1 MTVVEQ
7 PPLLTIEGVNKSF
20 PGVRALN
27 DVSLTLRRG
36 EIHALLGENGA
47 GKSTLIKVLTGV
59 YTMDTG
65 SLLMDGKPVQIQDSL
80 DAQRHGI
87 RTVYQEINLIPT
99 MTVAENLTLLDQP
112 KRLGLISW
120 RSAESQARA
129 MLRKVGLN
137 IDPRSQLD
145 SHSVAIQQMVA
156 IARALGSKARLL
168 ILDEPTASLDSE
180 EIARL
185 FDLMRQLK
193 SEGMG
198 IVFVTH
204 FLDQVYEI
212 TDTISVLRNGSHV
225 GTFKTDELSR
235 ADLVSHML
243 GKDLDSLIHEQ
254 GDTADYQ
261 GERRPILSLS
271 QIGKRNMLNPLDLEL
286 HQGEVVG
293 LAGLLGSGRTE
304 VCQLAFGAKRPD
316 QGRKSWLGRE
326 VSINTPKQAI
336 AQGMAYCPE
345 DRKHHGI
352 VAELSVRENLILAL
366 QSARGWWS
374 PMPMSEQ
381 KALVDDFIRKLN
393 IKTPHMEKPIGELS
407 GGNQQKVILARWL
420 ITHPKL
426 LILDEPTR
434 GIDVGAHHEI
444 IQIINEL
451 CEQGMSLLVASS
463 EVEEIVAFA
472 HRVVVMRD
480 RSKVSEIGRDRI
492 SQKSIIQAIA
502 Q

>member
-7 PPLLTIEGVNKSF
+7 SPLLSIQGVHKSF

-27 DVSLTLRRG
+27 DVSLTFKAG
-36 EIHALLGENGA
+36 DIHALLGENGA

-59 YTMDTG
+59 YTKDSG
-65 SLLMDGKPVQIQDSL
+65 EIVMDGHPVQMHDSL

-120 RSAESQARA
+120 RSAESQARD
-129 MLRKVGLN
+129 MLRKVGLD

-156 IARALGSKARLL
+156 IARALGSKAKLL
-168 ILDEPTASLDSE
+168 ILDEPTASLDSD

-185 FDLMRQLK
+185 FSLMRQLK

-204 FLDQVYEI
+204 FLDQVYAI
-212 TDTISVLRNGSHV
+212 TDTISVLRNGCHV
-225 GTFKTDELSR
+225 GTFKTAELPR

-243 GKDLDSLIHEQ
+243 GKDLESLQHEQ
-254 GDTADYQ
+254 RAPAPKQSDLKRT
-261 GERRPILSLS
+261 LSLR
-271 QIGKRNMLNPLDLEL
+271 QVGKRNMLQPIDLDLC
-286 HQGEVVG
+286 QGEVVG

-304 VCQLAFGAKRPD
+304 VCQLAFGAKKPD
-316 QGRKSWLGRE
+316 QGRKSWMGQALP
-326 VSINTPKQAI
+326 INTPKQAL

-352 VAELSVRENLILAL
+352 IAELSVRENLILAL

-381 KALVDDFIRKLN
+381 RKLVDEFIARLN

-444 IQIINEL
+444 IQIIKDL
-451 CEQGMSLLVASS
+451 CDEGMSLLVASS

-480 RSKVSEIGRDRI
+480 RAKVSEIGPDQI

>member
-1 MTVVEQ
+1 MSVVEQ
-7 PPLLTIEGVNKSF
+7 PPLLSLEGIHKRF
-20 PGVRALN
+20 PGVHALD
-27 DVSLTLRRG
+27 DVSLSVQAG
-36 EIHALLGENGA
+36 EIRALLGENGA
-47 GKSTLIKVLTGV
+47 GKSTLIKVLTGI
-59 YTMDTG
+59 YTKDSGELVMNG
-65 SLLMDGKPVQIQDSL
+65 RPVRIHDSL

-120 RSAESQARA
+120 RSAETRARE
-129 MLRKVGLN
+129 MLRKVGLD

-145 SHSVAIQQMVA
+145 IHSVAIQQMVA

-185 FDLMRQLK
+185 FALMRQLK
-193 SEGMG
+193 AEGMG

-204 FLDQVYEI
+204 FLDQVYDV
-212 TDTISVLRNGSHV
+212 TDTISVLRNGRHV
-225 GTFKTDELSR
+225 GTFKTAELNR

-243 GKDLDSLIHEQ
+243 GKDLDSLTHEQ
-254 GDTADYQ
+254 REPIGEDGDRQ
-261 GERRPILSLS
+261 PVLSLN
-271 QIGKRNMLNPLDLEL
+271 QVGKRNMLKPLDLEL
-286 HQGEVVG
+286 HRGEVVG

-304 VCQLAFGAKRPD
+304 VCQLAYGATRAD
-316 QGRKSWLGRE
+316 QGRKRWLGRE

-352 VAELSVRENLILAL
+352 IAELSVRENLILAL
-366 QSARGWWS
+366 QSARGWWA
-374 PMPMSEQ
+374 PIPLSEQ
-381 KALVDDFIRKLN
+381 KAIVDEFIQRLN

-434 GIDVGAHHEI
+434 GIDVGAHHDI
-444 IQIINEL
+444 IRIIKDL
-451 CEQGMSLLVASS
+451 CAEGMSLLVASS

-480 RSKVSEIGRDRI
+480 RAKVSEIESGRI

>member
-1 MTVVEQ
+1 MTDQ
-7 PPLLTIEGVNKSF
+7 NNPPLLSIEGVHKSF
-20 PGVRALN
+20 PGVRALDN
-27 DVSLTLRRG
+27 VSLTLNAG

-47 GKSTLIKVLTGV
+47 GKSTLIKVLTGIYV
-59 YTMDTG
+59 KDSG
-65 SLLMDGKPVQIQDSL
+65 SLVMDGKPVHIHDSL
-80 DAQRHGI
+80 DAQKHGI

-112 KRLGLISW
+112 KRMGLISW
-120 RSAESQARA
+120 RSAESRARE
-129 MLRKVGLN
+129 MLRRVGLD
-137 IDPRSQLD
+137 IDLRSQLD

-156 IARALGSKARLL
+156 IARALGSKARIL
-168 ILDEPTASLDSE
+168 ILDEPTASLDSQ

-185 FDLMRQLK
+185 FELMRQLK

-198 IVFVTH
+198 IIFVTH
-204 FLDQVYEI
+204 FLDQVYDI
-212 TDTISVLRNGSHV
+212 SDTISVLRNGCHV
-225 GTFKTDELSR
+225 GTFKTEALSR
-235 ADLVSHML
+235 SDLVSHML
-243 GKDLDSLIHEQ
+243 GKDLDTLHHEQ
-254 GDTADYQ
+254 SDSSLEHGNRQ
-261 GERRPILSLS
+261 RILSLK
-271 QIGKRNMLNPLDLEL
+271 QVGRRNMLNPLDLDL

-316 QGRKSWLGRE
+316 QGRKSWLGTE

-381 KALVDDFIRKLN
+381 KAIVDEFIQRLN

-420 ITHPKL
+420 ITQPKL

-444 IQIINEL
+444 IQIIKDL
-451 CEQGMSLLVASS
+451 CGEGMSLLVASS

-472 HRVVVMRD
+472 HRVAVMRD
-480 RSKVSEIGRDRI
+480 RTKVAEVSGDRI